1 MRWHGRTI
9 GSGLR
14 FITMPTARAAFG
26 LPGARREL
34 AVGLRV
40 PVRHLHELGEHRH
53 REAGLAAQVDGQ
65 VERAPAS
72 GEVLVELAPGDVDG
86 AWGAED
92 AGPGDASDLLE
103 RRVGVAAG
111 IEGDPEQA
119 AVGRGDE
126 QRADGAVDDVVAGV
140 EELRLDGGVAE
151 AAVEIG
157 GNGHAIL
164 LRSRR
169 TPDEVAWRAASGD
182 ESSAAAI
189 CS

>member
-9 GSGLR
+9 GSGFR

-26 LPGARREL
+26 FPARVGEL

-53 REAGLAAQVDGQ
+53 REPRLAAEVDGQ
-65 VERAPAS
+65 VERATTP
-72 GEVLVELAPGDVDG
+72 GEVLVELGPGDVDG

-92 AGPGDASDLLE
+92 ARPCDASDLLQS
-103 RRVGVAAG
+103 RVGVASG
-111 IEGDPEQA
+111 VEGDPEQP

-140 EELRLDGGVAE
+140 EELGMDGGVAE

-169 TPDEVAWRAASGD
+169 TPEDVAWRAASGD
-182 ESSAAAI
+182 ESSTAAI